1 MGYNYVS
8 IKDVNISRDQVLE
21 ELNNKIEKL
30 EEKNVNLNEM
40 VETFT
45 NKYLPNINIQKES
58 KEEIKNNA
66 NENALIEELK
76 QKNIKYE
83 DEINLLKKRIINS
96 KIK

>member
-1 MGYNYVS
+1 V
-8 IKDVNISRDQVLE
+8 KISRDQVLE